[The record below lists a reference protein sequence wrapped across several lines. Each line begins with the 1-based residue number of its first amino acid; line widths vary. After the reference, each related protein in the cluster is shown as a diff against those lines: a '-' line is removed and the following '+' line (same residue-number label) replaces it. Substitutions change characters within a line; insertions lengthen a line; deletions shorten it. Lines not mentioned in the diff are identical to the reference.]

1 MNGLSCII
9 SNLRLQAR
17 TPSLPM
23 TTIQPNEDP
32 IRVTSYPER
41 FSRLVPLPGWLVWVI
56 FWQVLFLIDYLLS
69 WQLSLPAY
77 GGSFACLC
85 LFFTSVCVVVVY
97 CSKVLIRLYP
107 HMLQFTEVEKN
118 TLTEWYTL
126 KLKSAYE
133 GLWPLVSGLI
143 ISISSIVSIYPLIQ
157 QLTPTTDFLFYYRVG
172 YTSIGFFFLGV
183 SLWALIKVSIFPM
196 ELTRMKVK
204 VSVSQFSGNGLQ
216 ALGASFLKMSLAI
229 CVSFLLIVITTIV
242 APFQYNLIVLIWLGL
257 AALFIF
263 SFFILPQVGIHRIMR
278 NEKTHRMYSFTRHLE
293 AALDKTLN
301 DPSAENMQHLK
312 ELFEVQNHLK
322 GMHEWPFDFNSVWQ
336 LLTALII
343 PILLAAL
350 EILYKG

>member
-1 MNGLSCII
+1 MN
-9 SNLRLQAR
+9 RLLYYFYLENKSDFSA
-17 TPSLPM
+17 LPM
-23 TTIQPNEDP
+23 NTSQSNETP
-32 IRVTSYPER
+32 IRVKSYPEKL
-41 FSRLVPLPGWLVWVI
+41 SELVPLPGWLVWVI
-56 FWQVLFLIDYLLS
+56 GWQLLFLIDYLLS
-69 WQLSLPAY
+69 WQLNSPAY
-77 GGSFACLC
+77 GGAFACLI
-85 LFFTSVCVVVVY
+85 LFFTSVCVVVAY
-97 CSKVLIRLYP
+97 CSNVLVRLFP
-107 HMLQFTEVEKN
+107 HMLQFIEEEKN
-118 TLTEWYTL
+118 ILTEWYTL

-133 GLWPLVSGLI
+133 GSWPLVGGII
-143 ISISSIVSIYPLIQ
+143 ISVSSVISIYPLIQ

-172 YTSIGFFFLGV
+172 YISLGFFFLGI

-263 SFFILPQVGIHRIMR
+263 GFFILPQVGIHRIMR

-293 AALDKTLN
+293 VALDKTLI

-350 EILYKG
+350 EILYKS